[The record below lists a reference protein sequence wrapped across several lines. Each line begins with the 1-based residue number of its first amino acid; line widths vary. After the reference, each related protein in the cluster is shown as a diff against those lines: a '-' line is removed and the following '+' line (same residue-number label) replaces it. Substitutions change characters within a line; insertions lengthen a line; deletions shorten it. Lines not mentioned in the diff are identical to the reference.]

1 MGRLNFDSESDDFKL
16 NSSALLELYDQNPN
30 YDELGSPI
38 TAITSLIGEDL
49 LLGLFDHYLRNKDN
63 KGDAIVSLDYSCKSE
78 GRRGRWLDAW
88 VETKNDPE
96 ALYQTEVKNWC
107 ASAIG
112 GRPITNTKTL
122 LDAAKHNRE
131 RYLNHTET
139 AKKVWKVL
147 LEMNPPQWHTKT
159 NITFLPLLAFWSPIA
174 PQKDISSE
182 DCLKPFFEVETREF
196 KKTILGSNLFTNDSY
211 SKIVSIF
218 SASNYLRR
226 IKDCNDTVTVRMPR
240 VKQRLEIMGNMGFS
254 INIYSKAVPQ
264 IMPT

>member
-1 MGRLNFDSESDDFKL
+1 MGRLNFDSESDEFKL

-49 LLGLFDHYLRNKDN
+49 LLGLFDHYLRNK
-63 KGDAIVSLDYSCKSE
+63 KGDAIVSLDYSCTNGRLR
-78 GRRGRWLDAW
+78 GRRLDAW
-88 VETKNDPE
+88 IETKNNPE

-107 ASAIG
+107 ASDIG
-112 GRPITNTKTL
+112 GRPITNTETL

-147 LEMNPPQWHTKT
+147 LKMNPPEWYPEIKS
-159 NITFLPLLAFWSPIA
+159 LPLLAFWSPIA
-174 PQKDISSE
+174 PEKEINSE
-182 DCLKPFFEVETREF
+182 DFLEPFFEVETQEF
-196 KKTILGSNLFTNDSY
+196 EKIILGSKLFTHNGSY
-211 SKIVSIF
+211 AERVSIF

-226 IKDCNDTVTVRMPR
+226 IKDCNVTVRMPR
-240 VKQRLEIMGNMGFS
+240 VKQRLEIMGKMGFS
-254 INIYSKAVPQ
+254 I
-264 IMPT
+264 